1 MYRVLKPG
9 GGFSVSDLRRD
20 LSPDIYQFMLGSC
33 QGPDIKKSFQTS
45 VQAAY
50 TKDELESLLQ
60 DVGFAWVQVIA
71 HSYGLVVVG
80 EK

>member
-1 MYRVLKPG
+1 
-9 GGFSVSDLRRD
+9 
-20 LSPDIYQFMLGSC
+20 MLGSC
-33 QGPDIKKSFQTS
+33 QGPDIKKGFQTS

-60 DVGFAWVQVIA
+60 DTGFAWVQIIA
-71 HSYGLVVVG
+71 YPYGLVVVG